1 VNSESGHGS
10 PARESRISVVEGLGA
25 VVEVEVEATV
35 VGVVGV
41 VVSEVLVVAS
51 EVQATTARAISIR

>member
-1 VNSESGHGS
+1 VKSESGHGS
-10 PARESRISVVEGLGA
+10 AARESRISVVEGLGA

-35 VGVVGV
+35 VDVVGV
-41 VVSEVLVVAS
+41 VVSEVLGVAS